1 MYFWFKVRPVMHIEK
16 ADGGSVKMAQKYYK
30 IRVNLGTVKT
40 GSVFANLFILV
51 QNTYLGSF
59 YNKGSQ

>member
-1 MYFWFKVRPVMHIEK
+1 MYFLFKVRPMMRVGK
-16 ADGGSVKMAQKYYK
+16 ADGSSVKMAQKYYK

-40 GSVFANLFILV
+40 GSMFANLFILV
-51 QNTYLGSF
+51 QNTYLSSF